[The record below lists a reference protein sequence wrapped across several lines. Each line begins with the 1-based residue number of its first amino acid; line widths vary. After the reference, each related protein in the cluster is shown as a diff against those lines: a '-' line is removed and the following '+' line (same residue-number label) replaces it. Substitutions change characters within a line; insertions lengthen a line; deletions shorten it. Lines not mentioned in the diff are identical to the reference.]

1 MRQGLEL
8 RISQHLTMTPQLQ
21 QAIRL
26 LQLSTVELE
35 AEIRDV
41 LEANPLL
48 EVDEEGES
56 AAPHMALGTSTEL
69 PAADD
74 TGRHEAAAVDVQT
87 HQQDI
92 PEDLPHDGAWED
104 TYMDLSPSGGAR
116 DDDAPDFT
124 AVATRAQTLQ
134 DHLAWQLSVTPFSD
148 TDRELAELII
158 DAVRPDGY
166 LGQGAEELLEAA
178 RANIAPGIEMPELL
192 AVLHRVQRFDPPG
205 VAARGV
211 GECLALQVEQLPL
224 AAPARAA
231 ALAVIEHLEVLG
243 AGDFKALAR
252 LTRLSQAALGDA
264 IRLVRS
270 LNPRPGNE
278 FDESAPDY
286 VVPDVLVRK
295 IGPRW
300 EVELN
305 PAVAPKLRVNDT
317 YAAMVRR
324 RDKSADN
331 TYLRERLNEARWFIN
346 SLRSRHD
353 TLLAVARCIVRRQ
366 EAFFEHGPQ
375 GMVPMVLQDVA
386 EELGMH
392 QSTVS
397 RVTSKKYLH
406 SPRGVLELKY
416 FFSSHVRTS
425 DGGAA
430 SATSIR
436 EQIRALIAAETAPL
450 SDSQIA
456 AILHERGI
464 EVARRTVAKYR
475 EGLGIASSSERKRPP
490 ALLDF

>member
-35 AEIRDV
+35 AEIREV
-41 LEANPLL
+41 LETNPLL
-48 EVDEEGES
+48 EVDEDTE
-56 AAPHMALGTSTEL
+56 APPVHLASNNEP
-69 PAADD
+69 PAAEPDRSAD
-74 TGRHEAAAVDVQT
+74 NTAVDVQSA
-87 HQQDI
+87 QQDI
-92 PEDLPHDGAWED
+92 PEDLPDGAWED
-104 TYMDLSPSGGAR
+104 TYMDLAPGTGNHR
-116 DDDAPDFT
+116 DDDEAPDFT
-124 AVATRAQTLQ
+124 AVATRPQTLQ

-148 TDRELAELII
+148 TDRALAEIII

-166 LGQGAEELLEAA
+166 LGQEFAELLEAA
-178 RANIAPGIEMPELL
+178 RAGVDPALEESELL
-192 AVLHRVQRFDPPG
+192 SVLHHVQRFDPPG
-205 VAARGV
+205 VAARNV
-211 GECLALQVEQLPL
+211 GECLTLQVEQLPL
-224 AAPARAA
+224 APAARAA
-231 ALAVIEHLEVLG
+231 ACAVIAHLDLLG

-252 LTRLSQAALGDA
+252 ATRLDQADLGDA

-270 LNPRPGNE
+270 LNPRPGNGY
-278 FDESAPDY
+278 DESEPEY
-286 VVPDVLVRK
+286 IVPDVLVRK
-295 IGPRW
+295 IGRRW

-305 PAVAPKLRVNDT
+305 PAVAPRLRVNDT

-324 RDKSADN
+324 RDRSADN
-331 TYLRERLNEARWFIN
+331 AYLRDRLNEARWFIN

-353 TLLAVARCIVRRQ
+353 TLLAVARCIVQRQ
-366 EAFFEHGPQ
+366 EGFFERGPE

-406 SPRGVLELKY
+406 CARGVLELKY

-436 EQIRALIAAETAPL
+436 EQIRALIAEETAPL
-450 SDSQIA
+450 SDSQLA
-456 AILHERGI
+456 TILHERGI

-475 EGLGIASSSERKRPP
+475 ESLGIASSSERKRPP
-490 ALLDF
+490 PVPDF